1 MEQEIIEEESPVENI
16 FKRSLEVIQEQ
27 SMEIN
32 EEKDDHKELGK
43 HKVIESIL
51 EVDHELPEPSSLLS
65 SRKLFGRFDND
76 LMNLLHASI
85 QEDKKSLYH
94 DSGPI
99 DIFSGSLV
107 QSNYEKEIQLTN
119 QRKESFRF

>member
-32 EEKDDHKELGK
+32 EEKDDQRDLGK
-43 HKVIESIL
+43 HKVIDSIL
-51 EVDHELPEPSSLLS
+51 EVDQELPQTSSNVG
-65 SRKLFGRFDND
+65 SRKFFGRFEND

-85 QEDKKSLYH
+85 QEDKKSLHH

-107 QSNYEKEIQLTN
+107 QSNYE
-119 QRKESFRF
+119 

>member
-32 EEKDDHKELGK
+32 EEKDDQRDLGK
-43 HKVIESIL
+43 HKVIDSIL
-51 EVDHELPEPSSLLS
+51 EVDQELPQPSSNVG
-65 SRKLFGRFDND
+65 SRKLFGRFEND
-76 LMNLLHASI
+76 LINLLHASI
-85 QEDKKSLYH
+85 QEDKKSLHH

-107 QSNYEKEIQLTN
+107 QSNYE
-119 QRKESFRF
+119 